1 MSTINSA
8 NDYQERR
15 SLQRREGG
23 RCLTVLT
30 REESVNGMECARG
43 LECYSPARVA
53 VCRLLTVVRKC
64 KPRRRRDKVVAEEV
78 EKREVSLDS
87 TVVDHERI
95 RDAASG
101 HQRQEM
107 SFNVV
112 AGLGLLSLIAASKT
126 ELEKTSELRR
136 QMETFLES
144 AKQGHE
150 GKVTPPNESS
160 DPEITYAVSTTI
172 DGPSNV
178 SAYSQEGNGLGECSQ
193 EESGMSGVCD
203 KHCDMYDT
211 QRCVDEVSCLEE
223 ELAAELERLQIDI
236 ETEGY
241 GETCQQL
248 EHQEDVTEV
257 SSNAKATGTATV
269 SSSEE
274 EVINPN
280 DGVTPEHYGVPPL
293 ELERRLHELLEAR
306 QEERIR
312 ELEAHL
318 EFVKGK
324 LQEKEV
330 EVIWWK
336 DTAKLIS
343 KQVPQSSRAKVL
355 RTGDH
360 QIGDFYARSPE

>member
-1 MSTINSA
+1 MPTINSA
-8 NDYQERR
+8 NDDQEWR
-15 SLQRREGG
+15 SLRKRGGGGG

-30 REESVNGMECARG
+30 REESVRGMECVRG

-53 VCRLLTVVRKC
+53 VCRLLAVVKKC
-64 KPRRRRDKVVAEEV
+64 KRRRRGDKVMAEEV
-78 EKREVSLDS
+78 EKREVATDLMA
-87 TVVDHERI
+87 VDHQTI
-95 RDAASG
+95 HDGVSG

-107 SFNVV
+107 NFNVA

-126 ELEKTSELRR
+126 ELEKTAELRR
-136 QMETFLES
+136 QMETFLKS
-144 AKQGHE
+144 AKQGHDE
-150 GKVTPPNESS
+150 GKVTPPNGLS
-160 DPEITYAVSTTI
+160 DPEVTYAVSTTTI
-172 DGPSNV
+172 DGPSNLT
-178 SAYSQEGNGLGECSQ
+178 AYSQEGHGVGSSQ
-193 EESGMSGVCD
+193 EVSGMSGVCD
-203 KHCDMYDT
+203 KHCDMYET

-241 GETCQQL
+241 GETGQQL
-248 EHQEDVTEV
+248 EHQENVTQL
-257 SSNAKATGTATV
+257 SSNGKATGTATV

-274 EVINPN
+274 VINPN
-280 DGVTPEHYGVPPL
+280 DEVTPEHYGVPPL

-306 QEERIR
+306 QEERIK

-318 EFVKGK
+318 EFIKGK

-343 KQVPQSSRAKVL
+343 KQVPQSSRAKVICE
-355 RTGDH
+355 D
-360 QIGDFYARSPE
+360 S